1 MHTNEVPS
9 MRPKGLKSILIF
21 KNYDKCSLPP
31 VIVFQNYKLS
41 FCVEMAI
48 CFHL

>member
-21 KNYDKCSLPP
+21 KNYDRNVHCL
-31 VIVFQNYKLS
+31 L
-41 FCVEMAI
+41 
-48 CFHL
+48 